1 MKIAFADPQSAESF
15 RTSLQYPFAYR
26 SLIEQSAAQQGLPAA
41 LIVALM
47 RQESA
52 FMPWISSSA
61 NARGLMQLLPS
72 TATPR
77 AKAAGIPVGDLFD
90 PTYNIQVGSA
100 ELKAMLERFSNNWLL
115 AFSAYNAG
123 PGRAKEWSS
132 SFGELKPDEFTEE
145 IPFAETNLYVKLV
158 LRNYWSYRTL
168 YP

>member
-1 MKIAFADPQSAESF
+1 
-15 RTSLQYPFAYR
+15 
-26 SLIEQSAAQQGLPAA
+26 
-41 LIVALM
+41 
-47 RQESA
+47 
-52 FMPWISSSA
+52 MPWISSSA